1 MSIIDRYLT
10 KETIKYFCIIIS
22 AIIGIYI
29 VVDFFDETDIFF
41 ESGLSFPKAFF
52 CFISK
57 MPIAQFIPL
66 SFLLSILVTF
76 GLMSKNNEI
85 VALKSGGVSV
95 YYLLRSI
102 LLMGVVFF
110 VITIFLSEVAVPI
123 TQSKV
128 DKIWAESNRK
138 KKAVVLKEKDI
149 WIKGYHIVTHIE
161 YFNSSKKTIHGVTLY
176 QFDDNFNLIRR
187 IDCENGVFLNKGS
200 WTLYDIIEQNLDK
213 NNSQITFHKQ
223 LTEHLDISP
232 EDIGIVAV
240 KSEAMSA
247 VELFKYI
254 KRVESEGYDATN
266 YRTDFYAKLSFPF
279 ISIIMCFV
287 GTGIA
292 FRLKAKE
299 SLPVNIVYGICAAFA
314 YWVFFGFCISLGEG
328 GIFNPL
334 IAALIPNFVFLGFGA
349 FTLLNAE

>member
-10 KETIKYFCIIIS
+10 KETIKYFCIIIA

-66 SFLLSILVTF
+66 GFLLAILVTF
-76 GLMSKNNEI
+76 GLMSKNNEV
-85 VALKSGGVSV
+85 VALKSGGISI

-110 VITIFLSEVAVPI
+110 FITIFLSEVIVPI
-123 TQSKV
+123 TQNKV
-128 DKIWAESNRK
+128 DKIWAQANRK
-138 KKAVVLKEKDI
+138 KHAVALKEKDI
-149 WIKGYHIVTHIE
+149 WIKGYHLISHIE
-161 YFNSSKKTIHGVTLY
+161 YFDSSKKTIHGITLY
-176 QFDDNFNLIRR
+176 FFDDNFRMVRR
-187 IDCENGVFLNKGS
+187 IDCEKGVFLYKGN
-200 WTLYDIIEQNLDK
+200 WTLYGIIEQKLDK
-213 NNSQITFHKQ
+213 NNSKISFHKQ
-223 LTEHLDISP
+223 LVEHLDISP

-247 VELFKYI
+247 AELFKYVKKI
-254 KRVESEGYDATN
+254 ESEGYDATS

-292 FRLKAKE
+292 FRLKVKE

-328 GIFNPL
+328 GILNPL
-334 IAALIPNFVFLGFGA
+334 IAALIPNLVFLGFGM

>member
-1 MSIIDRYLT
+1 MSIIDRYLK
-10 KETIKYFCIIIS
+10 KEILKYFCIIIA

-29 VVDFFDETDIFF
+29 VVDFFDETEIFF

-66 SFLLSILVTF
+66 GVLLSILVTF

-85 VALKSGGVSV
+85 VALKSGGISI
-95 YYLLRSI
+95 YYLLRPI
-102 LLMGVVFF
+102 LLIGVTFF
-110 VITIFLSEVAVPI
+110 FIIIFLSEVAVPI
-123 TQSKV
+123 TQSRV
-128 DKIWAESNRK
+128 EKIWAQAKLK
-138 KKAVVLKEKDI
+138 KSTIALKEKDI
-149 WIKGYHIVTHIE
+149 WIKGHNLISHIE
-161 YFNSSKKTIHGVTLY
+161 FYNSSKKTIHGITLY
-176 QFDDNFNLIRR
+176 FFDDNFRAVRR
-187 IDCENGVFLNKGS
+187 IDSEKGVFNQGN
-200 WTLYDIIEQNLDK
+200 WTLYDIIEQKLDK
-213 NNSQITFHKQ
+213 NNSKISFHKQ
-223 LTEHLDISP
+223 LVEHLDFSP
-232 EDIGIVAV
+232 EEIGVVAV

-247 VELFKYI
+247 AELYDYI
-254 KRVESEGYDATN
+254 KRIESEGYDATT

-279 ISIIMCFV
+279 ICIIMCFI

-299 SLPVNIVYGICAAFA
+299 SLSVNIVYGIGAAFS

-328 GIFNPL
+328 GILNPL
-334 IAALIPNFVFLGFGA
+334 IAALVPNLVFLGFGI